1 MNTRSEYLASAGNAR
16 SAGGFTLVEVLL
28 SSGIAAIIMVSL
40 VSVMMLAQRGLAE
53 GAAVSDSAFKSDR
66 AIQMIVQ
73 DINLATSIT
82 EHTDKA
88 ITLQVPDRNGNGTS
102 ETIRYAWSG
111 IGGDPL
117 TKQVNGGTPG
127 VVAEKIYQLK
137 LTYLNKTLT
146 AAQ

>member
-1 MNTRSEYLASAGNAR
+1 MNTRSEHLACSGNPR

-28 SSGIAAIIMVSL
+28 SAGVAAIIMVAV
-40 VSVMMLAQRGLAE
+40 VSVMMLAQRGLAD

-66 AIQMIVQ
+66 ATQMIVQ
-73 DINLATSIT
+73 DINLATAIT

-102 ETIRYAWSG
+102 ETIRYVWSG
-111 IGGDPL
+111 VGGDPL
-117 TKQVNGGTPG
+117 TRQVNGGTPG

-137 LTYLNKTLT
+137 LTYQTKTLT
-146 AAQ
+146 AAP